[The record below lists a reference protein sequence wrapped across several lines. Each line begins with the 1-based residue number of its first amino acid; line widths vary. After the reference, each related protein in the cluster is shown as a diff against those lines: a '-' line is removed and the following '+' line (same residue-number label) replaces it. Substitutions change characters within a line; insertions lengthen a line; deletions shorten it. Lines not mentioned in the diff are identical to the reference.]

1 MDTDLK
7 RDSELI
13 ISKHTEDLVNN
24 PKSPTGNGISFDRS
38 DSGYD
43 CTSPDK
49 SFILDMDKTI
59 EPEVD
64 VISILL
70 KRVLT

>member
-24 PKSPTGNGISFDRS
+24 PQSPTGNGFSFDRS

-49 SFILDMDKTI
+49 FFILDMDKTI

-70 KRVLT
+70 K